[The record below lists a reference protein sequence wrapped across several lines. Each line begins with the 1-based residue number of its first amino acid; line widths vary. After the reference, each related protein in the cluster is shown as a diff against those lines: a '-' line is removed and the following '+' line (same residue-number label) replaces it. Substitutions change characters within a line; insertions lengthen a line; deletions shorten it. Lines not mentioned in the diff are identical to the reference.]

1 MSDSELYRQG
11 VATRREL
18 LGDKRVAELDANHQD
33 PAMQK
38 FMELSTEI
46 LYGGIWS
53 RPGLDL
59 RTRSLICVI
68 SDTATGRTGILPEHI
83 RTAMKEGW
91 TEEQITEALLHL
103 VGYVGAP
110 FVRDAMAVAVPV
122 FAQARTAQS

>member
-1 MSDSELYRQG
+1 MNDSELYRQG
-11 VATRREL
+11 VATRRKL
-18 LGDKRVAELDANHQD
+18 LGDKRMSELDAAYSD

-38 FMELSTEI
+38 FMELSTEV

-91 TEEQITEALLHL
+91 TEDQITEALLHL

-122 FAQARTAQS
+122 FAQARAAQS

>member
-1 MSDSELYRQG
+1 MSDSELHRQG
-11 VATRREL
+11 AATRRKL
-18 LGDKRVAELDANHQD
+18 IGDQRAAELDANYQD

-53 RPGLDL
+53 RGGLDL
-59 RTRSLICVI
+59 KTRSLICVI

-83 RTAMKEGW
+83 RTAMKQGW
-91 TEEQITEALLHL
+91 TEDEITEVLLHL

-110 FVRDAMAVAVPV
+110 FVRDAMVAAVPV
-122 FAQARTAQS
+122 FAQARPAQS

>member
-1 MSDSELYRQG
+1 MNDSELYRQG
-11 VATRREL
+11 AATRRKL
-18 LGDKRVAELDANHQD
+18 LGDERMTELDAAYRD

-38 FMELSTEI
+38 FMELSTEL

-122 FAQARTAQS
+122 FAQARAAQS